1 DTKENYIIVMLS
13 ISEVYSILG
22 LNMAAKQYA
31 LAGVWAC
38 FHFSDATALNRIS
51 DSYAYVFK
59 ADYNQGAWISALDDF
74 HQYIKVRIEFKSDP
88 INIEADAVY
97 RNTLIELAVILV
109 CSPVLHPELSV
120 FIENKTKELGWI
132 YTKELPPLLLPLERK
147 FSDTEE
153 MKKILRGKI
162 TGVPLS
168 DLGQEREILFKSM
181 NIAWLIKFKNTAQL
195 NAIGEE
201 FSAIL
206 QIVLTEIKASGKD
219 FKFRS
224 KSVKVI
230 ILESA

>member
-1 DTKENYIIVMLS
+1 IIPFLPETHSYSITKLSEIMNQILELCIKVGRSDEELEEIEAFLNEIEEYAKKTSNQSTSAQTLADRATAYIGKPSLKNFLKALECLHRAKELLQLKDTKENYIIVMLS

-132 YTKELPPLLLPLERK
+132 Y
-147 FSDTEE
+147 
-153 MKKILRGKI
+153 
-162 TGVPLS
+162 
-168 DLGQEREILFKSM
+168 
-181 NIAWLIKFKNTAQL
+181 
-195 NAIGEE
+195 
-201 FSAIL
+201 
-206 QIVLTEIKASGKD
+206 
-219 FKFRS
+219 
-224 KSVKVI
+224 
-230 ILESA
+230 